1 MPTILDIKKTKT
13 NDKERKVMNNRLL
26 KKLEKYK
33 NSLTK
38 LNLVGILLLVQK
50 TEKIFIQKHNKKLLT
65 CY

>member
-1 MPTILDIKKTKT
+1 MEPKA

-38 LNLVGILLLVQK
+38 INLVGILLLVQK
-50 TEKIFIQKHNKKLLT
+50 TEGNISSKT
-65 CY
+65 